1 MQIKFSS
8 HRLLAVLIAA
18 AFCAAPALAEKDDK
32 GGKHHDKAE
41 KHAQKHEDKAERKAE
56 KHAEKAERKA
66 EKHVEKAAKEEH
78 KQARKVR
85 RDDDRDDRQGQ
96 RVARRD
102 LPPGGYFND
111 RHRESVRTYYVQHYG
126 NGKRCPPGLA
136 KKNNGCLPPGHAKRW
151 QVGQPLARDVVYYS
165 VPQPVLVRLP
175 PQPQGY
181 RYVHVGGDVLL
192 IALGTLMVIDGMD
205 GLLRM

>member
-1 MQIKFSS
+1 MQIRLSS

-18 AFCAAPALAEKDDK
+18 AFCAGPALADKDDK

-41 KHAQKHEDKAERKAE
+41 KHAQKHEDKAERKAG
-56 KHAEKAERKA
+56 KHAEKA
-66 EKHVEKAAKEEH
+66 AKQQH
-78 KQARKVR
+78 KEAMKDR
-85 RDDDRDDRQGQ
+85 RDDDRDGRPGH

-126 NGKRCPPGLA
+126 HGKSCPPGLA
-136 KKNNGCLPPGHAKRW
+136 KKNNGCQPPGHAKRW
-151 QVGQPLARDVVYYS
+151 NVGQPLPRDVVYYT

-192 IALGTLMVIDGMD
+192 IAIGTLMVIDGMD